1 MGKGAHYIK
10 LDLNTLPR
18 PHINMEG
25 KSNSTKLFSDL
36 SMCTIAFAVS
46 YPLTVYVHI
55 YACCQLLSLKPI

>member
-46 YPLTVYVHI
+46 YPLTVYMHI